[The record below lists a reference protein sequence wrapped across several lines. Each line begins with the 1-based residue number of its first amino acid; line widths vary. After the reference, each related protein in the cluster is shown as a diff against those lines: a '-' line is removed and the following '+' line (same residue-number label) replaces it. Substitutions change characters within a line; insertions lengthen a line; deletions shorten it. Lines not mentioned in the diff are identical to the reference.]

1 MEITVEVGS
10 GLQSTAPLVAL
21 GVWEDAD
28 LPAALADLIE
38 PDDFKARS
46 GQKLLVYPRG
56 ALPMRR
62 LLLIGLGKPS
72 AATADTLRRF
82 AALAAQQARDLQQ
95 ESLLLEMPAFDSD
108 PAVAA
113 QALTEGALMG
123 LYRFQNYKSDL
134 PADQQHQVRSL
145 VLLVAADLDAARAG
159 QARGAAIARGVAFAR
174 DLANTPG
181 NDLYPARLAEFAR
194 ELGQRFAFPVTVFD
208 EQELHARGFG
218 GILAV
223 GQGSA
228 RPPRFIIMEYGQP
241 DGAGSTICL
250 VGKGITFDTGG
261 ISIKP
266 ADRMADMKMDMGGA
280 AAVLGA
286 MHTLAELQLP
296 LHVVALIST
305 AENMPGANAYRPGD
319 VIKTLSGK
327 TVEVLNTDAEGRI
340 VLADA
345 LHYAARYQPRA
356 VVDLAT
362 LTGAVSVALGAH
374 AIGLMGNNQEL
385 ADRIIRLGT
394 EQHERVWQLPL
405 WDEYRDM
412 MKSDIADLKN
422 SGGRAG
428 GAITAAGFLAAFAD
442 EYPWVHLDIAG
453 TAWTD
458 SNARPYLP
466 KGATGVGV
474 RLLAALLQS
483 YLHE

>member
-1 MEITVEVGS
+1 
-10 GLQSTAPLVAL
+10 
-21 GVWEDAD
+21 
-28 LPAALADLIE
+28 
-38 PDDFKARS
+38 
-46 GQKLLVYPRG
+46 
-56 ALPMRR
+56 
-62 LLLIGLGKPS
+62 
-72 AATADTLRRF
+72 
-82 AALAAQQARDLQQ
+82 
-95 ESLLLEMPAFDSD
+95 
-108 PAVAA
+108 
-113 QALTEGALMG
+113 
-123 LYRFQNYKSDL
+123 
-134 PADQQHQVRSL
+134 
-145 VLLVAADLDAARAG
+145 
-159 QARGAAIARGVAFAR
+159 
-174 DLANTPG
+174 
-181 NDLYPARLAEFAR
+181 
-194 ELGQRFAFPVTVFD
+194 
-208 EQELHARGFG
+208 
-218 GILAV
+218 
-223 GQGSA
+223 
-228 RPPRFIIMEYGQP
+228 
-241 DGAGSTICL
+241 
-250 VGKGITFDTGG
+250 
-261 ISIKP
+261 
-266 ADRMADMKMDMGGA
+266 
-280 AAVLGA
+280 
-286 MHTLAELQLP
+286 
-296 LHVVALIST
+296 
-305 AENMPGANAYRPGD
+305 MPGANAYRPGD